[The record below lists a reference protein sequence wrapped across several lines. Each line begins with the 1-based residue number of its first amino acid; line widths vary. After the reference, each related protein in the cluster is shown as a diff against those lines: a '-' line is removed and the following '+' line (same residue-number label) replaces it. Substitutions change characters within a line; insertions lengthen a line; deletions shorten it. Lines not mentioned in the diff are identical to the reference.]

1 MLIAA
6 HFLQR
11 LWMGQKI
18 VRLNQGQENAVP
30 SPSSRPDFTR
40 VMSSLESEGVDI
52 GVNRATRWLIASAVI
67 VFVCGVLAIVLPLT
81 FSIGVAG
88 LLGWLFFFA
97 AVAHLVFGIH
107 FGSGTLAWHAFISAL
122 YVLAAINLLVN
133 PLPGVVLLALVIGV
147 VLVAEG
153 IIEIVLFF
161 VLREYH
167 RVVWILIDGVVTLA
181 LGIVVCAHWPP
192 A

>member
-18 VRLNQGQENAVP
+18 GRLNQGQENAVP

-52 GVNRATRWLIASAVI
+52 GVNRATRGLIASGVI
-67 VFVCGVLAIVLPLT
+67 GFVCVVLAVVLSRT

-107 FGSGTLAWHAFISAL
+107 FGSGTLAWHAFIAAL
-122 YVLAAINLLVN
+122 DGLGAIH
-133 PLPGVVLLALVIGV
+133 P
-147 VLVAEG
+147 
-153 IIEIVLFF
+153 
-161 VLREYH
+161 
-167 RVVWILIDGVVTLA
+167 
-181 LGIVVCAHWPP
+181 
-192 A
+192 